1 MEIENFHTFDTV
13 EVSYKSFDESGKS
26 GYWFFEDVL
35 IMKGFTLD
43 WMVDVERNSY
53 DSFYL
58 CELNSESFY
67 KLMDIQK
74 VCTTRLVLLEKLNKN
89 ILNNLDYFL
98 VVDPM
103 GASRLAEDFLDELN
117 NDGH

>member
-13 EVSYKSFDESGKS
+13 EVSYTSFDQSGKS
-26 GYWFFEDVL
+26 GYWYFEDVQ

-43 WMVDVERNSY
+43 WMVDVERESY
-53 DSFYL
+53 DCFYL
-58 CELNSESFY
+58 CELNSEPFY
-67 KLMDIQK
+67 KLMEIK
-74 VCTTRLVLLEKLNKN
+74 NICTTRLVLLEKLNKN

-103 GASRLAEDFLDELN
+103 GATRMTEDLLDDLN
-117 NDGH
+117 D